1 MPRYAYPHGQCRSVG
16 VGGYLLGGGVNWLGT
31 YNKYGYGAES
41 VLQMR
46 AVLAD
51 GAIADVTPE
60 ATQVERAI
68 SNVDFYTNVFNSIFW
83 KIEIG
88 LTAFKFPSSLKLG
101 KYSLICIGKGV

>member
-1 MPRYAYPHGQCRSVG
+1 MTQQQCDHVTLIARWSYPHGQCPGVG

-51 GAIADVTPE
+51 GTIADVSQESTKVV
-60 ATQVERAI
+60 QD
-68 SNVDFYTNVFNSIFW
+68 N
-83 KIEIG
+83 
-88 LTAFKFPSSLKLG
+88 
-101 KYSLICIGKGV
+101 